1 MVFGPHRFFWKAL
14 WKLDTI
20 PKGCPKYG
28 AGNETLIH
36 ALKDYPTSRA
46 ILSIGGWNNNR
57 NKYIFKGKEE
67 EAQVIWERASTLSK
81 DFRICNMMKESLLSP
96 NLAIKKW
103 VKPPQG
109 FVKINFGTTVGVNRI
124 GYGTTAEGF
133 VLRGGGSF
141 IEMMMSAEEAECYA
155 FKASIKLACQLN
167 IKGDVL
173 FETDNAGLVNKLRN
187 HSTNV
192 TIISARI
199 KACKEAFNNFK
210 SADLN

>member
-1 MVFGPHRFFWKAL
+1 
-14 WKLDTI
+14 
-20 PKGCPKYG
+20 GCPKYG
-28 AGNETLIH
+28 AENETLIH

-46 ILSIGGWNNNR
+46 ILSIGGWNVSTISK
-57 NKYIFKGKEE
+57 KYSCCIDWLEDMMRGKEE

-81 DFRICNMMKESLLSP
+81 DFRICNMMKEPLLSP
-96 NLAIKKW
+96 NLAVKKW

-109 FVKINFGTTVGVNRI
+109 FVKINFDARVGVNRI

-141 IEMMMSAEEAECYA
+141 IETMMSAEEAGCYA